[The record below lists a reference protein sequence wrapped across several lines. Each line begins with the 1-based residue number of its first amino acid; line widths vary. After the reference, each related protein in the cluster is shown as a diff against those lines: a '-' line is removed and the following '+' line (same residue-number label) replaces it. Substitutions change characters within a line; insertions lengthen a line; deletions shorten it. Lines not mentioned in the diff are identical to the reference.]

1 MMLMGRLGLR
11 RMTAG
16 AMPLAV
22 GADGRWDGATGGVLV
37 VMVAGGCCADRVA
50 VLADD
55 PPDHL
60 VQRIGAAPDTPA
72 GKAVWCHHALD
83 IEATIDRSGG
93 RIPAWIGWSPQ
104 NDWVRRQIAVA
115 DRLLESSNDLAGPAQ
130 WAELALQAGAVLD
143 EVRRV
148 ERNRAARQKTTGRQ
162 GPQRTPGNGPA
173 AEGPRRGISL

>member
-55 PPDHL
+55 PPTTWSNGSGRH
-60 VQRIGAAPDTPA
+60 RTHPRARPYGATTPS
-72 GKAVWCHHALD
+72 
-83 IEATIDRSGG
+83 T
-93 RIPAWIGWSPQ
+93 
-104 NDWVRRQIAVA
+104 
-115 DRLLESSNDLAGPAQ
+115 
-130 WAELALQAGAVLD
+130 
-143 EVRRV
+143 
-148 ERNRAARQKTTGRQ
+148 
-162 GPQRTPGNGPA
+162 
-173 AEGPRRGISL
+173 